1 MVTTESPVPERGV
14 NRVVVAVWDF
24 DEGRR
29 FFEELLGA
37 TFAPENDDGQ
47 AASFGVRVAM
57 AWDAGVE
64 LVSPLPGVPSGI
76 RDDLEAHGEGVKG
89 VVFAVPDVD
98 AARDRA
104 DALGLP
110 TYYSLDFDQATIDAK
125 CEGRFTR
132 FKEHFVTASA
142 PLDGTVLLGE
152 FVHRES
158 PR

>member
-1 MVTTESPVPERGV
+1 MPERGV

-24 DEGRR
+24 EAGKR
-29 FFEELLGA
+29 FFEQLLGA

-64 LVSPLPGVPSGI
+64 LVSPLPGAPSGI
-76 RDDLEAHGEGVKG
+76 RDDLEANGEGVKG

-98 AARDRA
+98 AAKDRA
-104 DALGLP
+104 EALGLG
-110 TYYSLDFDQATIDAK
+110 TYFSLDFDQATIDAK
-125 CEGRFTR
+125 CEGRFTT
-132 FKEHFVTASA
+132 FKEHFVAASA

-152 FVHRES
+152 FVRRET
-158 PR
+158 

>member
-1 MVTTESPVPERGV
+1 M

-24 DEGRR
+24 DEGKR

-64 LVSPLPGVPSGI
+64 LVSPLADAPSAI
-76 RDDLEAHGEGVKG
+76 RDDLEANGEGVKG
-89 VVFAVPDVD
+89 VVFAVPDLD
-98 AARDRA
+98 AAKERA
-104 DALGLP
+104 ETLGLP

-132 FKEHFVTASA
+132 FREHFIAASA

-152 FVHRES
+152 FVRKDSGGH
-158 PR
+158 